1 MANTNF
7 IVQNGLTVGGQSGA
21 SITTEPTS
29 GAMVIVPAPT
39 ATAPNPTAM
48 VFTTNGTIT
57 AVSTTGGTYSPTAVN
72 TAAAT
77 SATSS
82 LSTFANLTV
91 TGNLIVQGTAT
102 YSSTEYVG
110 GVEVVAGNLVANSG
124 VASTNTTTGAAVISG
139 GVGISGA
146 LYTGSTATHAG
157 NVNITAG
164 GGLTT
169 TQTTGYLFNEATTT
183 LNIGAAATT
192 VNLGNG
198 SGITTILGVT
208 SHNGNLVAASGT
220 ASTSGTTGALV
231 VRGGAGISGD
241 LQVGGLAVINGNLT
255 IGGNLSV
262 TGQSVSIGASSL
274 SITDPVI
281 NLNTPSDLTPLT
293 TTTTA
298 DIGIKF
304 HYYSGSDRH
313 GFLGRAVDT
322 GYLEYYADGNDTANV
337 FTGTVYGTIK
347 SGAAIFSNSTAA
359 TNTTSGALQVTG
371 GAGIAG
377 ALYAAT
383 SYDNGSRVVTSVT
396 PTGGTDISIASLTS
410 TGPTVAWTINN
421 TSTLATVTG
430 RGASTSTAVTF
441 NGQVNVGASI
451 VPTTSN
457 TYTVGSSTS
466 WFSGVYAQNFY
477 GTSTTAKYADL
488 AENYQADKTY
498 PAGTVVMFGGGAE
511 VTVAD
516 ADTTA
521 VAGVVSTNPA
531 HLMNGSLQGTNV
543 IPLALQGRVP
553 CMVIGPVSKGDLM
566 ISAGFGYAKSATD
579 PKVGQVI
586 GKALQDVA
594 FAGKAVIEVVVGRV

>member
-1 MANTNF
+1 MANSNF
-7 IVQNGLTVGGQSGA
+7 VVHNGLTVGPLTIDATTG
-21 SITTEPTS
+21 SITTTGS
-29 GAMVIVPAPT
+29 
-39 ATAPNPTAM
+39 
-48 VFTTNGTIT
+48 
-57 AVSTTGGTYSPTAVN
+57 VSTTGTTPTAFSANV
-72 TAAAT
+72 TAASGT
-77 SATSS
+77 TSS
-82 LSTFANLTV
+82 STTTGALVVVGGAGISGDVNVGGNLKV
-91 TGNLIVQGTAT
+91 TGTTTFVI
-102 YSSTEYVG
+102 TEYVG

-241 LQVGGLAVINGNLT
+241 LQVGGLAVITGNLT

-337 FTGTVYGTIK
+337 FTGTAYGTIK
-347 SGAAIFSNSTAA
+347 SGAAIFANSTAA

-410 TGPTVAWTINN
+410 TGPTVAWTIND
-421 TSTLATVTG
+421 TSTLSSVTG

-441 NGQVNVGASI
+441 NGQINAGAHV